1 MPAAGTE
8 KSHSGKMD
16 AQGLNRLRKN
26 TFIFFPTFREAFFFC
41 GAAVFQR

>member
-1 MPAAGTE
+1 MASVVPQTPE
-8 KSHSGKMD
+8 NTK
-16 AQGLNRLRKN
+16 GLYRLRKN